1 MSADSPTSNIAETLA
16 ARSEMLEQQL
26 REREEL
32 LTMAERAAGIG
43 VWDIDLEKQTVRGTP
58 QFWRVMGLPPTDRA
72 LPIETTR
79 RLRLPEDRERV
90 VTGFR
95 NVVGNHAETF
105 ETEYRIR
112 RPSDGEIR
120 WIFGRGRLIRDA
132 TGRAV
137 RYSGIDIDVTE
148 RKAGEAAIAELNREL
163 ERRVQERTAALETEI
178 ARRVEAE
185 AQLRHAQKMETIGQ
199 LAGGIA
205 HDFNNLLTVI
215 TSALETLEQSLPADE
230 GRLRRLAQAAL
241 RGTERATLLTNRLL
255 AFARRQPL
263 ESKLIEVNQVILGMQ
278 DMLHRTLG
286 RRITL
291 EVRLED
297 ALPPV
302 FVDPSGFE
310 NAILNLALNARDA
323 MPEGGTLRIGTAAA
337 TPVEIDAANC
347 GTRPDGAGVVIE
359 IGDSGSG
366 MPPHIRE
373 RALEPFFTTK
383 AAGHGT
389 GLGLAQVAGFVKD
402 AGGLCRIDSEPG
414 RGTTVRLFLPAARD
428 DCTGRADPIA

>member
-16 ARSEMLEQQL
+16 ARSELLEQQL

-43 VWDIDLEKQTVRGTP
+43 VWDIDLEKQTVWGTP

-148 RKAGEAAIAELNREL
+148 RKAGEAAIAALNREL

-215 TSALETLEQSLPADE
+215 TSALETLQQSLPADE

-241 RGTERATLLTNRLL
+241 RGTERATLLT
-255 AFARRQPL
+255 
-263 ESKLIEVNQVILGMQ
+263 K
-278 DMLHRTLG
+278 
-286 RRITL
+286 
-291 EVRLED
+291 
-297 ALPPV
+297 
-302 FVDPSGFE
+302 
-310 NAILNLALNARDA
+310 
-323 MPEGGTLRIGTAAA
+323 
-337 TPVEIDAANC
+337 
-347 GTRPDGAGVVIE
+347 
-359 IGDSGSG
+359 
-366 MPPHIRE
+366 
-373 RALEPFFTTK
+373 
-383 AAGHGT
+383 
-389 GLGLAQVAGFVKD
+389 
-402 AGGLCRIDSEPG
+402 
-414 RGTTVRLFLPAARD
+414 PAARL
-428 DCTGRADPIA
+428 RPPPAARIEADRGQSGDPRHAGYAASHARPADHA